1 MEKEGPKSEPFVS
14 GGPKVDDYICDMCV
28 ARSVSVA
35 SLISSARS
43 CGEGAIDPEVEIP
56 CDTPEQVKELM
67 KGLDSKTAA
76 ARLEAYG
83 PNEIPQK
90 VVRWYTIL
98 LKQLTSSMAVMI
110 EMVYA
115 SACFSSVTKKLRG
128 VSVAC
133 FRITHMSR
141 R

>member
-1 MEKEGPKSEPFVS
+1 M
-14 GGPKVDDYICDMCV
+14 
-28 ARSVSVA
+28 
-35 SLISSARS
+35 
-43 CGEGAIDPEVEIP
+43 EIP
-56 CDTPEQVKELM
+56 CETPEQVKELM

-110 EMVYA
+110 EVVCA
-115 SACFSSVTKKLRG
+115 RVFFSRE
-128 VSVAC
+128 
-133 FRITHMSR
+133 R
-141 R
+141 